1 MTDGLIIQEMKNRPG
16 QNNRVIHDN
25 RKDNKKMKELYEAI
39 EAKIKA
45 SGYPRAISGEDV
57 YNDICDQIDGKENED
72 DVIFEYHITIQ
83 DEDFNLGILKMRTP
97 EGVFET
103 DFDAE

>member
-45 SGYPRAISGEDV
+45 SGYPKANS
-57 YNDICDQIDGKENED
+57 
-72 DVIFEYHITIQ
+72 
-83 DEDFNLGILKMRTP
+83 
-97 EGVFET
+97 
-103 DFDAE
+103 

>member
-45 SGYPRAISGEDV
+45 SG
-57 YNDICDQIDGKENED
+57 DQIDGKENGSYVLLSKFED

-83 DEDFNLGILKMRTP
+83 DEDFNLGILTMRTP

>member
-39 EAKIKA
+39 EAKIKV
-45 SGYPRAISGEDV
+45 SGYPRAISEKM
-57 YNDICDQIDGKENED
+57 YTMTS
-72 DVIFEYHITIQ
+72 VIRLTEKRMEVMYCYPSS
-83 DEDFNLGILKMRTP
+83 KMM
-97 EGVFET
+97 
-103 DFDAE
+103 